1 MSQIPIIDIP
11 FEELKHLVLDCI
23 KQNGDSFEFN
33 NFCNC
38 VGFNAVNKEL
48 VKNPN
53 PPGFQAV
60 SFPLQKQDEN
70 RVREILWDLII
81 ERVLTLGDY
90 SNNTWP
96 SLSLTDYGK
105 KAINS
110 IPPAP
115 NDSTGYLKRIKGEVP
130 QLDSVIETY
139 LVESVRTYNIN
150 QLLSSTITLGCASEK
165 ALLVLI
171 ETFKQ
176 TFKEDLKRTAFSKK
190 VDDKF
195 IKTQF
200 DEFNKAFQHILPQL
214 SYELKDKYTNTLAGV
229 FEMIRYNRN
238 AAGHPSGKQV
248 DKDTLFANL
257 QVFIPYC
264 KYIYELKDYLDQNQH
279 D

>member
-1 MSQIPIIDIP
+1 MNQIPIIDVP

-23 KQNGDSFEFN
+23 QKSGDSFEFK
-33 NFCNC
+33 NFCNS
-38 VGFNAVNKEL
+38 VGANAVKNQI
-48 VKNPN
+48 VKDPN
-53 PPGFQAV
+53 PIGYQAL

-81 ERVLTLGDY
+81 ERVLTLGAFSGD
-90 SNNTWP
+90 TWP
-96 SLSLTDYGK
+96 WLSLTDYGK
-105 KAINS
+105 EAINS
-110 IPPAP
+110 NPPAP
-115 NDSTGYLKRIKGEVP
+115 NDSTGYLKRIKNEVP
-130 QLDSVIETY
+130 QLNSIIEIY
-139 LVESVRTYNIN
+139 LIESVRTYNIN

-176 TFKEDLKRTAFSKK
+176 TFKDSSKKTVFSKK

-200 DEFNKAFQHILPQL
+200 DEFNKAIQQILIQL
-214 SYELKDKYTNTLAGV
+214 PYELRENYTNTLAGV
-229 FEMIRYNRN
+229 FQMIRYNRN
-238 AAGHPSGKQV
+238 DAGHPSGKQV

-264 KYIYELKDYLDQNQH
+264 KYIYELKDYLDKNQH

>member
-1 MSQIPIIDIP
+1 MSQIPVINVP

-23 KQNGDSFEFN
+23 KQKGDSFEFN
-33 NFCNC
+33 SFCNL
-38 VGFNAVNKEL
+38 VGSYAVKKQI
-48 VKNPN
+48 VKDPN
-53 PPGFQAV
+53 PTGFQALE
-60 SFPLQKQDEN
+60 FPLQKQDEN

-90 SNNTWP
+90 HNNTWP

-105 KAINS
+105 KAIHSN
-110 IPPAP
+110 PPAP
-115 NDSTGYLKRIKGEVP
+115 NDSTGYLKRIKDEVP
-130 QLDSVIETY
+130 QLDSIIEIY
-139 LVESVRTYNIN
+139 LIESVRTYNIN
-150 QLLSSTITLGCASEK
+150 QFLSSTITLGCASEK

-176 TFKEDLKRTAFSKK
+176 TFKDSSKKAAFSKK

-200 DEFNKAFQHILPQL
+200 DEFNKAFQQILPQL
-214 SYELKDKYTNTLAGV
+214 SYELRDKYTNTLTGV

-264 KYIYELKDYLDQNQH
+264 KYIYELKDYLEKNQH
-279 D
+279 N